1 MSALGG
7 GVLVTFLFLCTS
19 DNFYNIRKV
28 RSYIVAI
35 LGINSPPQVDIAVV
49 DLIVYL
55 ISD

>member
-1 MSALGG
+1 M
-7 GVLVTFLFLCTS
+7 TFLFLCTS